1 MSVGSSGAIKEKL
14 RQCTQRNRNALY
26 GHTMMTQRN
35 AMMTRGRRS
44 TIRHERQRPAGDDAD
59 DGHDLLYGTNGNDDD
74 RAATTR
80 CTNGNDPLYG
90 FPFLTNPH
98 GLTS

>member
-1 MSVGSSGAIKEKL
+1 MSVGSSGAITEKL

-44 TIRHERQRPAGDDAD
+44 SIWHERQRPAGAD
-59 DGHDLLYGTNGNDDD
+59 DNDDT
-74 RAATTR
+74 AATIS
-80 CTNGNDPLYG
+80 YMA
-90 FPFLTNPH
+90 
-98 GLTS
+98 